1 MRVMFIFTNSWWPNR
16 GGYQSC
22 IILDDISC
30 CLLVIV
36 LIYECDQPQQPYILF
51 VPQLA
56 NILVVDPQLGS
67 AMQYGITFPVNTS
80 WWSFSVTTIAHLALT
95 WEWQSFTQSSKG
107 SVSQTILPVSST
119 KMSHHIITVTVLWCG
134 CAAQL
139 SLVIALWMELL
150 NYTCSHVKVY
160 FTALPWLK
168 YHWLTL
174 HRHHFIVK
182 GRVKLFTAYKQ
193 NYEHQGA
200 FVKVRKGR

>member
-1 MRVMFIFTNSWWPNR
+1 MNVTSHSSPTFCLYHSWPTSLWWIHNWAQLCSMGSLFLWTPHDDLSLWPPLHIWPSPENGSLSHRVARVLCHKQF
-16 GGYQSC
+16 YQFHPLRC
-22 IILDDISC
+22 
-30 CLLVIV
+30 
-36 LIYECDQPQQPYILF
+36 P
-51 VPQLA
+51 
-56 NILVVDPQLGS
+56 
-67 AMQYGITFPVNTS
+67 ITS
-80 WWSFSVTTIAHLALT
+80 SQS
-95 WEWQSFTQSSKG
+95 QSF
-107 SVSQTILPVSST
+107 
-119 KMSHHIITVTVLWCG
+119 WCG